1 MPDWLTVRLIRHN
14 MKSDRRKTKIPFSHV
29 WFFTF
34 LANVRNPDV
43 AGVHNENDLNMLTRD
58 C

>member
-1 MPDWLTVRLIRHN
+1 MHSYVRGNWGCACRIRDKVELN
-14 MKSDRRKTKIPFSHV
+14 LV
-29 WFFTF
+29 NYAQ

-43 AGVHNENDLNMLTRD
+43 AGVHNENDLNMLAQR